1 MAATGV
7 DRASAEIISDQPGPA
22 RWVGVVVGALL
33 FAGGAPMP
41 LLPLADLGIRTAAA
55 EAAGND
61 FADVVA
67 RVKPAVVGVRAIVT
81 LPMDE
86 QPASLPLSP
95 KGFGLPKEKKPGEL
109 PHPRAATSQGS
120 GFFVSADGYIVTTNH
135 VIENSHHI
143 EITTDDD
150 KTYPA
155 RIAGRDPKTDLA
167 LLKVD
172 TGNAFPFVGFAHHA
186 PQVGESVIAI
196 GYPFG
201 LGGTVTAGIV
211 SARARD
217 IKMGAYNEFLQ
228 IDAPVN
234 RGNSGGPSFDRR
246 GDVIGVNSA
255 IFSPSGGSIGI
266 GFAIPADTVEG
277 VVQALKERGA
287 VVRGWIGVAIQ
298 PLTDE
303 IAEGLDAKGRRG
315 ALVVDAQAGDPAAKA
330 GIGSG
335 DIITAIDGKTVK
347 DDRDLTAIVSAMV
360 PGAVAQVTVI
370 RRGEEKMLPI
380 TLGVT
385 PGAAEDAVAQ
395 APMPV
400 AASNDPANLGLTLAP
415 GDRLSGG
422 VVVTDVDPGGTGA
435 ARGFAVGDVILEVAR
450 EAVRTPKDVQNALS
464 GARNRGARFA
474 VARVKSGDTQSFIAI
489 PLG

>member
-1 MAATGV
+1 
-7 DRASAEIISDQPGPA
+7 
-22 RWVGVVVGALL
+22 
-33 FAGGAPMP
+33 
-41 LLPLADLGIRTAAA
+41 
-55 EAAGND
+55 
-61 FADVVA
+61 
-67 RVKPAVVGVRAIVT
+67 
-81 LPMDE
+81 
-86 QPASLPLSP
+86 
-95 KGFGLPKEKKPGEL
+95 
-109 PHPRAATSQGS
+109 
-120 GFFVSADGYIVTTNH
+120 
-135 VIENSHHI
+135 
-143 EITTDDD
+143 
-150 KTYPA
+150 
-155 RIAGRDPKTDLA
+155 IAGRDPKTDIA

-172 TGNAFPFVGFAHHA
+172 AGAAFPFVRFTQQA
-186 PQVGESVIAI
+186 PKVGEWVIAI

-201 LGGTVTAGIV
+201 LSGTVTAGIV

-217 IKMGAYNEFLQ
+217 IKMGAYNDFLQ

-234 RGNSGGPSFDRR
+234 RGNSGGPTFDRD

-303 IAEGLDAKGRRG
+303 IAEGLDAKGTRG

-330 GIGSG
+330 GISSG
-335 DIITAIDGKTVK
+335 DIITAIDAKTVK
-347 DDRDLTAIVSAMV
+347 DDRDLTAIVSAMA

-370 RRGEEKMLPI
+370 RRGAEKMLPV

-385 PGAAEDAVAQ
+385 PGAAEDAATQ
-395 APMPV
+395 APTPV
-400 AASNDPANLGLTLAP
+400 AAANDPANLGLTLAP
-415 GDRLSGG
+415 GDRLGGG

-435 ARGFAVGDVILEVAR
+435 ARGFAAGDVILEIGR
-450 EAVRTPKDVQNALS
+450 EAVKTPKDVQNALS
-464 GARNRGARFA
+464 AARSRGARFA
-474 VARVKSGDTQSFIAI
+474 VARVKSGDTQSFVAI